1 MSRLKNN
8 KAVTEQPN
16 RKHRSI
22 NPASDFS
29 KSDSNESSPGE
40 IDVRNAGSLDQHAAL
55 LGDTSSGKLSDTL
68 RRAMIVRQLQSNF
81 GNQYVSRL
89 LDHVSRRNSTVI
101 QAKLTVGPAGDKY
114 EREADHVAKQ
124 VLGQIKG
131 AGEQPVQPQGTE
143 EEDPS
148 LVQLKPLQR
157 QIGIEGGDVSGEV
170 ESSIDGSR
178 SSGTSIEKNVRR
190 SMENAFGA
198 DFSDVKVHNGA
209 ESTALNDSMG
219 ARAFTTGND
228 IFFRQGEYNP
238 GSDAG
243 KEILAHELTHVVQ
256 QTSPPSVNR
265 SPQIVQRLDP
275 PTAPSADSTPA
286 PETTPE
292 PSGDENQVLSDI
304 EKVKAGLSA
313 ADLVL
318 ATASFTT
325 EQTERLALLEQAN
338 ELAEDAAAATTL
350 IGGATG
356 VIQAVSGLVN
366 FAQAGAEIYET
377 GGAEGK
383 LDLLDAAASTALGTI
398 NAGFGILSAQI
409 GAAAETSGFGLA
421 VAPATIASG
430 GVHILMGSY
439 DIFKGVGEKR
449 ALDTALSGPG
459 TTIPA
464 MQEAIHAANIASEG
478 GKNRA
483 MDGGITVATG
493 ILEVAGGIMLL
504 AGVSNPIGAA
514 ILGAAGAITLGVYVF
529 KALHK
534 RSEGKKVVAEQTAKF
549 EADHRAWVDTEDKSG
564 LTEPTL
570 DPLYD
575 VENWH
580 FGDKQWRRGYSYI
593 FSEHKKK
600 EAKVA
605 AKGLYDKIVEGG
617 PQTQANGPTS
627 PGRALALQIVR
638 AMGIKVDHYALEG
651 DIERPGLL
659 SEIEKHLEDAA
670 AKDW

>member
-16 RKHRSI
+16 RKHRSK

-29 KSDSNESSPGE
+29 KSDSNESSPSE
-40 IDVRNAGSLDQHAAL
+40 IDVRNAGSLEQHAAL

-68 RRAMIVRQLQSNF
+68 RRAMVVRQLQSNF
-81 GNQYVSRL
+81 GNRYVSRL

-131 AGEQPVQPQGTE
+131 AGEQPVQSQGTE
-143 EEDPS
+143 GEDPS

-157 QIGIEGGDVSGEV
+157 QIGIEGGDVSGDV

-265 SPQIVQRLDP
+265 SPQIVQRDDE
-275 PTAPSADSTPA
+275 PTAPSAGSTPA
-286 PETTPE
+286 PETASE
-292 PSGDENQVLSDI
+292 PSQGDEDQVLSDI
-304 EKVKAGLSA
+304 DKVKAGLA
-313 ADLVL
+313 ASDLVL

-325 EQTERLALLEQAN
+325 DVTERLALLDKAK
-338 ELAEDAAAATTL
+338 ELAADAAAAAAV
-350 IGGATG
+350 IGGAAG

-377 GGAEGK
+377 GAEEGK

-398 NAGFGILSAQI
+398 SAGFVILTAEI

-439 DIFKGVGEKR
+439 DIFKGVSEHS
-449 ALDTALSGPG
+449 AVDTAISGADATPG
-459 TTIPA
+459 
-464 MQEAIHAANIASEG
+464 MEEAIHAANIASEG

-483 MDGGITVATG
+483 MDGGMTVATG

-504 AGVSNPIGAA
+504 AGVANPVGAA
-514 ILGAAGAITLGVYVF
+514 ILGAAGAVALTSYFF

-534 RSEGKKVVAEQTAKF
+534 RSEGKKVVAKETEKF
-549 EADHRAWVDTEDKSG
+549 ETDHLTWVNTEDKSG

-605 AKGLYDKIVEGG
+605 AKGLYDKIIEGG
-617 PQTQANGPTS
+617 PQTQANGPTL
-627 PGRALALQIVR
+627 PGRAIAIQVVR
-638 AMGIKVDHYALEG
+638 AMGIKVDHYALEEG
-651 DIERPGLL
+651 IERPGLL
-659 SEIEKHLEDAA
+659 SDIEKHLETAA
-670 AKDW
+670 GYKW